1 MARNVHIKDYKHCQ
15 SCASYEH
22 NELGEV
28 VKRPIEIRALWVVP
42 INKGHRVFKPNDDG
56 GSDIVRNNAL
66 FLCSQCFE
74 KRGYDAKSDN
84 VAAITFIKPR
94 LVV

>member
-1 MARNVHIKDYKHCQ
+1 MARNVYVKDYRHCQ

-22 NELGEV
+22 NEDGELI
-28 VKRPIEIRALWVVP
+28 KRPVEARALWVVP
-42 INKGHRVFKPNDDG
+42 VNKGFHVFKRDDD
-56 GSDIVRNNAL
+56 SNFEIIKNNAL

-84 VAAITFIKPR
+84 VAAITFIKSR